1 MSLSSRSA
9 RGRLSS
15 NRAVQKP
22 SETVGSDRIVLPEAQ
37 CRARDNL
44 RWWHFTGTQCHFHLQ
59 MLIARTRK
67 GSVGNQRDCVGY
79 ANGYY
84 GCGSPSVCESS
95 GHHAHCNNNND
106 PITTTTITTTTT
118 AAAAAA
124 AATATAAV
132 ATATITTITAAAA
145 TTTIAAAAGAAPAPA
160 ATTTTTAAAAAA
172 ATTTVTTTTEQIHKY
187 KDENVSGLAVQL

>member
-9 RGRLSS
+9 CGRLSS

-37 CRARDNL
+37 CRARDDL

-67 GSVGNQRDCVGY
+67 GSAGNQRDCVGY

-84 GCGSPSVCESS
+84 SRGSPSVCESS
-95 GHHAHCNNNND
+95 GHLAHCNNNND
-106 PITTTTITTTTT
+106 PITTTTITTT
-118 AAAAAA
+118 AAAAA
-124 AATATAAV
+124 

-145 TTTIAAAAGAAPAPA
+145 ATTAAAAGAAPAPA
-160 ATTTTTAAAAAA
+160 ATTTTAAAAA
-172 ATTTVTTTTEQIHKY
+172 ATTTITTTTEQIHKY
-187 KDENVSGLAVQL
+187 KDENVSGLAVEL